1 MKKLIDVFP
10 DWLTNGIFVAL
21 NSYDVPWKN
30 DITSNM
36 LDIEYF
42 TNQSGDKFISPLIV
56 KMMSGETLTQIEINI
71 IAGTIYGIYGKNWK
85 ALWDTLSFEY
95 NPIENYSM
103 TETMTNDRTVDE
115 YGRTTTRTDNL
126 QHEKTGT
133 DTLTHNTTD
142 TRTDNLQHEKTGT
155 DTITHNTTD
164 TRTDNLQHAKT
175 GTDTITPNTTETT
188 TPNLT
193 NARTDTI
200 AGFNST
206 GLVTSEGSTTNATGT
221 NTITRTGTESTQYNT
236 TDSETGTQATA
247 KTGTESTQYNTTDS
261 ETGTQA
267 LAKTGTESTQY
278 NTTDA
283 DTGTQTHAET
293 GSDTHTRN
301 YTLKR
306 SGNIGVTT
314 SQQMIQSERDLW
326 KWNFYRDVVF
336 KDIDSMLTLMI
347 Y

>member
-21 NSYDVPWKN
+21 NGYDVPWKN
-30 DITSNM
+30 DIQSNM

-42 TNQSGDKFISPLIV
+42 TNQSGDKFISPLII

-71 IAGTIYGIYGKNWK
+71 IAATIFGIYGKNWN

-103 TETMTNDRTVDE
+103 IETMTNDQTVDQ

-126 QHEKTGT
+126 QHSKTGT

-142 TRTDNLQHEKTGT
+142 TRTDNLQHTKTGS
-155 DTITHNTTD
+155 DT
-164 TRTDNLQHAKT
+164 L
-175 GTDTITPNTTETT
+175 TPNTTETT
-188 TPNLT
+188 TPNLN

-206 GLVTSEGSTTNATGT
+206 GLVTSEGSTVSATGT
-221 NTITRTGTESTQYNT
+221 NTITRTGSEATQYNT
-236 TDSETGTQATA
+236 TDSETGTQTNAR
-247 KTGTESTQYNTTDS
+247 TGTEGTQYNTTDS
-261 ETGTQA
+261 ETGTQ
-267 LAKTGTESTQY
+267 S
-278 NTTDA
+278 
-283 DTGTQTHAET
+283 HAESGT
-293 GSDTHTRN
+293 DTHTRN
-301 YTLKR
+301 YTLTR

-336 KDIDSMLTLMI
+336 KDIDSMLTLMV